1 MSQSMSGPPPPHG
14 AAQDSPDWSIELAP
28 FEKGKLKVI
37 LDISNKC
44 NLRCRMCH
52 FSFDEIYYRP
62 AQHMR
67 PEMFERVAESTMPLA
82 HTVILSA
89 ANEPLM
95 SPWFVEILEICAR
108 YRPPNLLFLTNAQRL
123 NQKVADAIIRC
134 GVTQVQISADGAT
147 KETYE
152 YIRRGAKFEQLV
164 ENLKYL
170 TRQKRL
176 LGRTSPLLQFNLV
189 LMQSN
194 LEELPLFV
202 DLAEE
207 VGVEWIAARHL
218 LVMKGLDM
226 ENESLVSDR
235 ARANHCFEK
244 FFQRVDRS
252 GTVTVIE
259 FPDFFDGYQMTSAQT
274 GTSEQPAGLP
284 AAASKSAAVPFGY
297 LDLPTENDACAANAI
312 QFMGWAL
319 DDLAVTRISVEREPF
334 PQEDSQMINGRGQI
348 EIGDARILN
357 GSRPDVAQAFPHHPH
372 NCRAG
377 WSFELRREMISQK
390 ETFTT
395 AIHIVAHNKAGR
407 FAEIGKRQVL
417 FSANPFVAKPYL
429 FCARPFDSLFVD
441 AKGDVNPYP
450 DCRPKKPFGSLTEEG
465 RSIRDIWFGEEF
477 RELRRRIVNR
487 DPPPMCLTCAHFINR
502 NVDDREYF
510 VPR

>member
-1 MSQSMSGPPPPHG
+1 MFGTPP
-14 AAQDSPDWSIELAP
+14 AQRADQDSPDWSIELAP
-28 FEKGKLKVI
+28 FEKHKLKVI

-52 FSFDEIYYRP
+52 FSFDEIYHRP

-67 PEMFERVAESTMPLA
+67 PEMFERIAESVLPLA

-89 ANEPLM
+89 GNEPLM
-95 SPWFVEILEICAR
+95 SPWFVEILEICSR
-108 YRPPNLLFLTNAQRL
+108 YRPPNLLFLTNGQRL
-123 NQKVADAIIRC
+123 DERIADAIIRC

-147 KETYE
+147 NGTYE

-176 LGRTSPLLQFNLV
+176 VGRTLPLLQFNIV

-218 LVMKGLDM
+218 LVMEGLNM
-226 ENESLVSDR
+226 EHESLASDR
-235 ARANHCFEK
+235 ERSNRCFEK
-244 FFQRVDRS
+244 FFQRVDHS
-252 GTVTVIE
+252 ETVTVIE
-259 FPDFFDGYQMTSAQT
+259 FPDFFDGYQMTNARTATSAAGRS
-274 GTSEQPAGLP
+274 GT
-284 AAASKSAAVPFGY
+284 AVPFGY
-297 LDLPTENDACAANAI
+297 LDLPAENEARATNAI
-312 QFMGWAL
+312 QFVGWAL
-319 DDLAVTRISVEREPF
+319 DDIGVTRVSVEREPF
-334 PQEDSQMINGRGQI
+334 PQDESELINIRGQV
-348 EIGDARILN
+348 EIGDAKILN
-357 GSRPDVAQAFPHHPH
+357 GSRPDVARAFPHHPW

-377 WSFELRREMISQK
+377 WSFELRREMISQQD
-390 ETFTT
+390 TFEA
-395 AIHIVAHNKAGR
+395 AIHVVAHNEAGR
-407 FAEIGKRQVL
+407 SAEIGKRQVS
-417 FSANPFVAKPYL
+417 FSADPFAAKPYL
-429 FCARPFDSLFVD
+429 FCARPFDSLFID

-450 DCRPKKPFGSLTEEG
+450 DCRPVKPFGSVAEEG
-465 RSIRDIWFGEEF
+465 RSIRDIWFGKEF
-477 RELRRRIVNR
+477 RELRQRIVDR
-487 DPPPMCLTCAHFINR
+487 DPLPMCLTCAHFINR